1 MANYTVPPI
10 IGTLR
15 LNNGRVATF
24 YESQRDQYERSL
36 ASGATPVDPPPAD
49 TTTVDGKEVSTTANV
64 PPLAN
69 TVTTSESQAT
79 PQPATPPTQPGP
91 TSANDDGPTQA
102 PTSGGAGSGTSS
114 SSADSVR
121 PDDNPG
127 SSVSTKNATV
137 TAVDNLFG
145 EGSIVPQANVLDQY
159 ASYTYQASVYLMKP
173 ETFQQ
178 MVKSRKKTL
187 NGTQLLFQSG
197 GAPVGGRNPYF
208 SDDYYIDKIE
218 LKSTLQGKG
227 TNAAHNVSTIKMTL
241 IEPNGITLLSNLDR
255 AVEQYL
261 GAASKKQNYASPLY
275 LLVIKF
281 FGYDANGNLV
291 QAGQANGTTN
301 PIGNVPGISG
311 AVVPSTGAA
320 FVEKYYPMAISK
332 LTFKVANKLVE
343 YEILATAPQYQIG
356 VGQSRGTIP
365 YNVELS
371 GMSVKEAL
379 AGSAEVGTSTATAT
393 RTKQLTEEERQEQD
407 GNGKSPPSAPPTAA
421 SAPSPKLTIRKGLM
435 EALNQYQKDLV
446 DQKIY
451 TVADQYSIEF
461 TDSVLEQAKITV
473 PGTDFKNTSPQIA
486 KTAGDQI
493 LKEKQAVDPNSRILT
508 ITAGQQIVQVIDQA
522 MRNSSYIRSQQT
534 AEVIENTQK
543 QKINGS
549 PGKNVAWFKINL
561 ECVPIKW
568 DPKRNDYAYK
578 VKYIISPYRIF
589 TTNSNYFTTPI
600 YRGAQKQYNYW
611 FTGQNT
617 QVLSY
622 EQTYNSLYN
631 YVLSGGNTDVAK
643 TTTAKLTHQPRSGQS
658 SQGADLRTN
667 EPAAN
672 LADSLYNPADLGT
685 ANLTIVG
692 DPAWLQQGEA
702 SFSAPGKDSFIA
714 GAFLPDGTINFDSQQ
729 ILFEIVINT
738 PTDYD
743 LRTGLMDVNN
753 RSVGQNN
760 IQAKPLNESYVY
772 IANTCTSEFNK
783 GKFTQNLK
791 GTLLQRTTPK
801 SAASDG
807 RSSANTN
814 RNIAGTLPSR
824 TTNAPGTGF
833 GDEEE
838 TYTADSKGNT
848 FKDGTLYRAAEVE
861 EFPENQP
868 PASPQPAP
876 PPGDP
881 TSSGDIDF
889 NAGLAGSGESV
900 AAPPNASDAPANNN
914 NIDDQASK
922 AIKNQAAADAAT
934 ASGDLYAAAY
944 YNNIAKN
951 NRENAAANARSA
963 AKYGV
968 VTTPPQQI
976 ARDDA

>member
-1 MANYTVPPI
+1 MSSLNAIPGYTEALAQKDALKAQLD
-10 IGTLR
+10 TL
-15 LNNGRVATF
+15 LN
-24 YESQRDQYERSL
+24 QRDAAAEQFGIASPQAQQYQQQASALTPQYLDAANRLGEIITSPSPDL
-36 ASGATPVDPPPAD
+36 ASPA
-49 TTTVDGKEVSTTANV
+49 
-64 PPLAN
+64 
-69 TVTTSESQAT
+69 VTTGQSQST
-79 PQPATPPTQPGP
+79 P
-91 TSANDDGPTQA
+91 ANNARDDGPTQA
-102 PTSGGAGSGTSS
+102 PTQGGVGAGTSS
-114 SSADSVR
+114 NSFDSVR
-121 PDDNPG
+121 PDDNPD

-178 MVKSRKKTL
+178 MVSSRKKTL

-197 GAPVGGRNPYF
+197 GAPVGGRNPFF

-218 LKSTLQGKG
+218 LKSTISGKG
-227 TNAAHNVSTIKMTL
+227 TNAAHNVNTIKMTV

-261 GAASKKQNYASPLY
+261 GAASKKQNFASPLY

-291 QAGQANGTTN
+291 QAGQASGATN
-301 PIGNVPGISG
+301 PIGNVPGIPG
-311 AVVPSTGAA
+311 AAVPSTGTA

-332 LTFKVANKLVE
+332 LNFKVANKLVE
-343 YEILATAPQYQIG
+343 YEIEATAPQYTVG

-371 GMSVKEAL
+371 GMSLSDAL
-379 AGSAEVGTSTATAT
+379 AGSATVGPSTATTTNA
-393 RTKQLTEEERQEQD
+393 RPEKEKQAGD
-407 GNGKSPPSAPPTAA
+407 SPPSAPPTAA

-486 KTAGDQI
+486 KTAADQA

-522 MRNSSYIRSQQT
+522 VRNSSYIRSQQT
-534 AEVIENTQK
+534 AEVIEKSQQQK
-543 QKINGS
+543 VNAS

-578 VKYIISPYRIF
+578 VKYIISPYRINQ
-589 TTNSNYFTTPI
+589 TNSNYFTTPI

-622 EQTYNSLYN
+622 EQTYNALYT
-631 YVLSGGNTDVAK
+631 YVLSGGNTEVAK
-643 TTTAKLTHQPRSGQS
+643 TTTAKANHQPRSGQT

-702 SFSAPGKDSFIA
+702 SFSAPGKNSFTA
-714 GAFLPDGTINFDSQQ
+714 SAFLPDGTINFDSQQ

-738 PTDYD
+738 PTDYN

-772 IANTCTSEFNK
+772 IANECTSEFSK

-807 RSSANTN
+807 RSTAATN
-814 RNIAGTLPSR
+814 RNIAGTPPSR
-824 TTNAPGTGF
+824 TTTVPQTAEQIVAQQNASFEYGTTEGSEQTRLLAEQDAGLF
-833 GDEEE
+833 DEP
-838 TYTADSKGNT
+838 A
-848 FKDGTLYRAAEVE
+848 
-861 EFPENQP
+861 QP
-868 PASPQPAP
+868 PTTQPAA

-881 TSSGDIDF
+881 TSSGDIDY
-889 NAGLAGSGESV
+889 NTGLPSSGEIV
-900 AAPPNASDAPANNN
+900 A
-914 NIDDQASK
+914 
-922 AIKNQAAADAAT
+922 
-934 ASGDLYAAAY
+934 
-944 YNNIAKN
+944 
-951 NRENAAANARSA
+951 
-963 AKYGV
+963 
-968 VTTPPQQI
+968 TPPQQI
-976 ARDDA
+976 VRDDA

>member
-1 MANYTVPPI
+1 MSALDAIPGYTELNAQLQAVRSQALQYQAQGNAASSAGNSQSAQQYYQQAAQATQEADAI
-10 IGTLR
+10 FSRIGDLIQADV
-15 LNNGRVATF
+15 NN
-24 YESQRDQYERSL
+24 EL
-36 ASGATPVDPPPAD
+36 ASP
-49 TTTVDGKEVSTTANV
+49 
-64 PPLAN
+64 
-69 TVTTSESQAT
+69 TVTTGQSQST
-79 PQPATPPTQPGP
+79 P
-91 TSANDDGPTQA
+91 ANNARDDGPTQA
-102 PTSGGAGSGTSS
+102 PTQGGAGAGTSS
-114 SSADSVR
+114 NSADSIR
-121 PDDNPG
+121 ADDNPG
-127 SSVSTKNATV
+127 SSTSTKNATV
-137 TAVDNLFG
+137 TAVDNLYG

-218 LKSTLQGKG
+218 LKSTITGKG
-227 TNAAHNVSTIKMTL
+227 TNAAHNVNTIKMTVV
-241 IEPNGITLLSNLDR
+241 EPNGITLLSNLDK
-255 AVEQYL
+255 AVSQYL
-261 GAASKKQNYASPLY
+261 GAASKKQNFASPLY

-301 PIGNVPGISG
+301 PVGNVPGISG
-311 AVVPSTGAA
+311 AVVPSTGTA

-332 LTFKVANKLVE
+332 LNFKVSNKLVE
-343 YEILATAPQYQIG
+343 YEIEATAPQYQIAT
-356 VGQSRGTIP
+356 GQSRGTIP

-371 GMSVKEAL
+371 GMSLKDAL
-379 AGSAEVGTSTATAT
+379 AGSAEVGASTATAT
-393 RTKQLTEEERQEQD
+393 RTKPLTEEERQEQD
-407 GNGKSPPSAPPTAA
+407 GNGNSPPSAPPTAA

-451 TVADQYSIEF
+451 TVADQYSVEF

-473 PGTDFKNTSPQIA
+473 PGSDFKNTSPQIA
-486 KTAGDQI
+486 KTAADKA

-522 MRNSSYIRSQQT
+522 VRNSSYIRSQQT
-534 AEVIENTQK
+534 AEVIEKSQK

-578 VKYIISPYRIF
+578 VKYIISPYRINQ
-589 TTNSNYFTTPI
+589 TNSNYFTTPI

-622 EQTYNSLYN
+622 EQTYNALYT

-643 TTTAKLTHQPRSGQS
+643 TTTAKGNHQPRSGQT

-702 SFSAPGKDSFIA
+702 SFSAPGKNSFIA

-738 PTDYD
+738 PTDYN

-760 IQAKPLNESYVY
+760 IQSKPLNESYVY
-772 IANTCTSEFNK
+772 IANECTSEFNK

-791 GTLLQRTTPK
+791 GTLLQRTTPQ

-807 RSSANTN
+807 RGNANLLGGLLGKATGAITGAAKGLLGSS
-814 RNIAGTLPSR
+814 GSR
-824 TTNAPGTGF
+824 ETGIPQGQADAQDGVDNGTGTEATVPDDGSNGYAIQDETGQVSNLRKNEY
-833 GDEEE
+833 GD
-838 TYTADSKGNT
+838 
-848 FKDGTLYRAAEVE
+848 LYY
-861 EFPENQP
+861 P
-868 PASPQPAP
+868 PDPQPAP
-876 PPGDP
+876 PPEPP

-889 NAGLAGSGESV
+889 SAGLAGSGEEV
-900 AAPPNASDAPANNN
+900 A
-914 NIDDQASK
+914 
-922 AIKNQAAADAAT
+922 
-934 ASGDLYAAAY
+934 
-944 YNNIAKN
+944 
-951 NRENAAANARSA
+951 
-963 AKYGV
+963 
-968 VTTPPQQI
+968 TPPQQI

>member
-1 MANYTVPPI
+1 MANVSTI
-10 IGTLR
+10 FL
-15 LNNGRVATF
+15 
-24 YESQRDQYERSL
+24 
-36 ASGATPVDPPPAD
+36 PAD
-49 TTTVDGKEVSTTANV
+49 YKPGDPIPETAPTQSPSV
-64 PPLAN
+64 II
-69 TVTTSESQAT
+69 SESQST
-79 PQPATPPTQPGP
+79 PG
-91 TSANDDGPTQA
+91 TSVNDDGPTQS
-102 PTSGGAGSGTSS
+102 PTSGGVGAGTSS
-114 SSADSVR
+114 NSFDSIR

-127 SSVSTKNATV
+127 SAVSTKNATV
-137 TAVDNLFG
+137 TAVDNLYG
-145 EGSIVPQANVLDQY
+145 EGSIVPQTNVLDQY

-178 MVKSRKKTL
+178 MVSTRKKTL

-208 SDDYYIDKIE
+208 SDDYYIDKLE

-227 TNAAHNVSTIKMTL
+227 TNAAHNVSTIKMTVV
-241 IEPNGITLLSNLDR
+241 EPNGITLLSNLDR

-261 GAASKKQNYASPLY
+261 GAASKKQNFASPLY
-275 LLVIKF
+275 LLVIRF

-291 QAGQANGTTN
+291 QAGQASGATN
-301 PIGNVPGISG
+301 PISNVPGMSG
-311 AVVPSTGAA
+311 AVVPSTGTA
-320 FVEKYYPMAISK
+320 FVEKYYPMAINK
-332 LTFKVANKLVE
+332 LNFKIANKLVE
-343 YEILATAPQYQIG
+343 YEIEGTAPQYTVG

-371 GMSVKEAL
+371 GMSLNDAL
-379 AGSAEVGTSTATAT
+379 AGSATVGPSTATTTNA
-393 RTKQLTEEERQEQD
+393 RTEEEKQAED
-407 GNGKSPPSAPPTAA
+407 NPPSAPPTAA

-486 KTAGDQI
+486 KTAADKA

-522 MRNSSYIRSQQT
+522 VRNSSYIRSQQT
-534 AEVIENTQK
+534 ATIEENTQK
-543 QKINGS
+543 QKVNAS

-578 VKYIISPYRIF
+578 VKYIVSPYRINQ
-589 TTNSNYFTTPI
+589 TNSNYFTTPI

-622 EQTYNSLYN
+622 EQTYNALYT
-631 YVLSGGNTDVAK
+631 YVLSGGNTDIAK
-643 TTTAKLTHQPRSGQS
+643 TTTAKAHYQPRSGQT

-702 SFSAPGKDSFIA
+702 SFSSPGKNSFIA
-714 GAFLPDGTINFDSQQ
+714 SAFLPDGTINFDSQQ

-738 PTDYD
+738 PTDYN

-772 IANTCTSEFNK
+772 IANECTSEFNK
-783 GKFTQNLK
+783 GKFTQNIK

-801 SAASDG
+801 SATSDG
-807 RSSANTN
+807 RSTADTN
-814 RNIAGTLPSR
+814 RNIAGTLFSR
-824 TTNAPGTGF
+824 TTTIPQTAEQIVAEQNASFEYGTTEGSEQTRMLAEQDAGLF
-833 GDEEE
+833 DD
-838 TYTADSKGNT
+838 TA
-848 FKDGTLYRAAEVE
+848 
-861 EFPENQP
+861 QP
-868 PASPQPAP
+868 PTTQPASPPEP
-876 PPGDP
+876 P
-881 TSSGDIDF
+881 TSSGDIDY
-889 NAGLAGSGESV
+889 NTGLAGSGEEV
-900 AAPPNASDAPANNN
+900 A
-914 NIDDQASK
+914 
-922 AIKNQAAADAAT
+922 
-934 ASGDLYAAAY
+934 
-944 YNNIAKN
+944 
-951 NRENAAANARSA
+951 
-963 AKYGV
+963 
-968 VTTPPQQI
+968 TPPQQI
-976 ARDDA
+976 VRDDA

>member
-1 MANYTVPPI
+1 MAQGEFPSFYRYVGPSPSGGYYYDDPSTGQILDLPAAPTPEQQQTYEAENPKTGT
-10 IGTLR
+10 IGQTQAP
-15 LNNGRVATF
+15 V
-24 YESQRDQYERSL
+24 EL
-36 ASGATPVDPPPAD
+36 A
-49 TTTVDGKEVSTTANV
+49 E
-64 PPLAN
+64 
-69 TVTTSESQAT
+69 
-79 PQPATPPTQPGP
+79 PPTQTLGGP
-91 TSANDDGPTQA
+91 AAVGNRDDAPAQA
-102 PTSGGAGSGTSS
+102 PTSGGVGAGTSS
-114 SSADSVR
+114 NAFESVR

-178 MVKSRKKTL
+178 MVSSRKKTL
-187 NGTQLLFQSG
+187 NGAQLLFQSG
-197 GAPVGGRNPYF
+197 GAPVAGRNPYF
-208 SDDYYIDKIE
+208 TDDYYIDKIE
-218 LKSTLQGKG
+218 LKSTITGKG
-227 TNAAHNVSTIKMTL
+227 TNAAHNVNTIKMTV

-261 GAASKKQNYASPLY
+261 GAASKKQNFNSPLY

-291 QAGQANGTTN
+291 QAGQASGAAN

-311 AVVPSTGAA
+311 GNVPSTATA
-320 FVEKYYPMAISK
+320 FVEKYYPMIISK
-332 LTFKVANKLVE
+332 LNFKVANKLVE
-343 YEILATAPQYQIG
+343 YEIEGTAPQYQIA
-356 VGQSRGTIP
+356 VGQNRGTIP

-371 GMSVKEAL
+371 GMSLKDAL
-379 AGSAEVGTSTATAT
+379 AGSATAGPATTTTNTST
-393 RTKQLTEEERQEQD
+393 QD
-407 GNGKSPPSAPPTAA
+407 GPRDQQGSSNPPSAPPTAA
-421 SAPSPKLTIRKGLM
+421 AAPSPKLTIRKGLM

-446 DQKIY
+446 DRKIY

-461 TDSVLEQAKITV
+461 TDSVIEQAKITV
-473 PGTDFKNTSPQIA
+473 PGTDFKNTSPQA
-486 KTAGDQI
+486 PKTANDQ
-493 LKEKQAVDPNSRILT
+493 LNKETQAVDPNSRILT

-522 MRNSSYIRSQQT
+522 VRNSSYIRSQQT
-534 AEVIENTQK
+534 TTIEENTQK
-543 QKINGS
+543 QKVNAS

-578 VKYIISPYRIF
+578 VKYIVSPYRINQ
-589 TTNSNYFTTPI
+589 TNSNYFTTPI

-622 EQTYNSLYN
+622 EQTYNALYT
-631 YVLSGGNTDVAK
+631 YVLSGGSTDVAK
-643 TTTAKLTHQPRSGQS
+643 TTTAKAHYQPRSGQT

-672 LADSLYNPADLGT
+672 LADSLYNPADLGI

-702 SFSAPGKDSFIA
+702 SFSSPGKNSFIA
-714 GAFLPDGTINFDSQQ
+714 SAFLPDGTINFDSQQ

-738 PTDYD
+738 PTDYN

-772 IANTCTSEFNK
+772 IANECTSEFNK
-783 GKFTQNLK
+783 GKFTQNIK
-791 GTLLQRTTPK
+791 GTLLQRTTPQ

-807 RSSANTN
+807 RATANTN
-814 RNIAGTLPSR
+814 RNVTGFSPASR
-824 TTNAPGTGF
+824 TAEQIVADQNASFEYNTTEGSEQTRMLAEQDAGLF
-833 GDEEE
+833 DE
-838 TYTADSKGNT
+838 A
-848 FKDGTLYRAAEVE
+848 
-861 EFPENQP
+861 PQP
-868 PASPQPAP
+868 PTTQPAP
-876 PPGDP
+876 PAEPP
-881 TSSGDIDF
+881 TSPGDIDF
-889 NAGLAGSGESV
+889 NAGLAGSGEEV
-900 AAPPNASDAPANNN
+900 A
-914 NIDDQASK
+914 
-922 AIKNQAAADAAT
+922 
-934 ASGDLYAAAY
+934 
-944 YNNIAKN
+944 
-951 NRENAAANARSA
+951 
-963 AKYGV
+963 
-968 VTTPPQQI
+968 TPPQQI
-976 ARDDA
+976 VRDDA

>member
-1 MANYTVPPI
+1 MSSLNSKPGYNEANSQYQALKQQVD
-10 IGTLR
+10 TL
-15 LNNGRVATF
+15 LD
-24 YESQRDQYERSL
+24 QRDAAAREFGIGSPQAQQYQQQASALAPEVIAANNRLQEITLAPGPDL
-36 ASGATPVDPPPAD
+36 ASP
-49 TTTVDGKEVSTTANV
+49 
-64 PPLAN
+64 
-69 TVTTSESQAT
+69 TVTTGQSQST
-79 PQPATPPTQPGP
+79 P
-91 TSANDDGPTQA
+91 ANNARDDGPTQA
-102 PTSGGAGSGTSS
+102 PTSGGVGAGTSS
-114 SSADSVR
+114 NADQSVR
-121 PDDNPG
+121 PDNNPG

-178 MVKSRKKTL
+178 MVSTRKKTL
-187 NGTQLLFQSG
+187 NGAQLLFQSG
-197 GAPVGGRNPYF
+197 GAPVAGRNPYF

-218 LKSTLQGKG
+218 LKSSFPGKG
-227 TNAAHNVSTIKMTL
+227 SNAAHNVSTIKMTVV
-241 IEPNGITLLSNLDR
+241 EPNGITLLSNLDR
-255 AVEQYL
+255 AVTQYL
-261 GAASKKQNYASPLY
+261 GAANKKQNFASPLY

-291 QAGQANGTTN
+291 QAGQASGATN
-301 PIGNVPGISG
+301 PIGNVPGTSG
-311 AVVPSTGAA
+311 AAVPSTGTA

-332 LTFKVANKLVE
+332 LNFKVANKLVE
-343 YEILATAPQYQIG
+343 YEIEATAPQYQIG

-371 GMSVKEAL
+371 GISLKDAL
-379 AGSAEVGTSTATAT
+379 AGSAEVGPASTAQITP
-393 RTKQLTEEERQEQD
+393 LTEDEERDRE
-407 GNGKSPPSAPPTAA
+407 GSSSPPPAPPTAA
-421 SAPSPKLTIRKGLM
+421 AAPSPKLTIRKGLM

-486 KTAGDQI
+486 KTAADKS
-493 LKEKQAVDPNSRILT
+493 LPEKQAVDSNSRILT

-522 MRNSSYIRSQQT
+522 VRNSSYIRSQQT
-534 AEVIENTQK
+534 AEVIENSQK
-543 QKINGS
+543 QKVNPS

-578 VKYIISPYRIF
+578 VKYIISPYRINQ
-589 TTNSNYFTTPI
+589 TNSNYFTTPI

-622 EQTYNSLYN
+622 EQTYNALYT
-631 YVLSGGNTDVAK
+631 YVLSGGNTDIAN
-643 TTTAKLTHQPRSGQS
+643 TTTAKANYQPRSGQT

-702 SFSAPGKDSFIA
+702 SFSAPGKNSFIA
-714 GAFLPDGTINFDSQQ
+714 SAFLPDGTINMDSQQ

-738 PTDYD
+738 PTDYN

-772 IANTCTSEFNK
+772 IANECTSEFNK
-783 GKFTQNLK
+783 GKFTQNIK
-791 GTLLQRTTPK
+791 GSLLQRTTPK

-807 RSSANTN
+807 RPTATTN
-814 RNIAGTLPSR
+814 RNIAGTPASR
-824 TTNAPGTGF
+824 TTTVPQTAEQIVAEQNASFEYDTTEGSEQTR
-833 GDEEE
+833 
-838 TYTADSKGNT
+838 
-848 FKDGTLYRAAEVE
+848 LLAAQDAGL
-861 EFPENQP
+861 FDDPAQP
-868 PASPQPAP
+868 PTTQPAP
-876 PPGDP
+876 PPAAP
-881 TSSGDIDF
+881 TSPGDIDF
-889 NAGLAGSGESV
+889 NAGLAGSGEIV
-900 AAPPNASDAPANNN
+900 A
-914 NIDDQASK
+914 
-922 AIKNQAAADAAT
+922 
-934 ASGDLYAAAY
+934 
-944 YNNIAKN
+944 
-951 NRENAAANARSA
+951 
-963 AKYGV
+963 
-968 VTTPPQQI
+968 TPPQPSN
-976 ARDDA
+976 REF